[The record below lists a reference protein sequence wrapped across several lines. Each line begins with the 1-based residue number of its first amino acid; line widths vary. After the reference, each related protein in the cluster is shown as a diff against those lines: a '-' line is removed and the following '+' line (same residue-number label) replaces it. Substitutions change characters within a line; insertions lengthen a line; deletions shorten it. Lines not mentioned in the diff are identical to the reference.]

1 MAERGR
7 QCLALAAD
15 GPEMT
20 ACRAMLAKAQKDNN
34 EAAKAAAAA
43 EKGAGGAVAPT
54 DVSVDVGEGEALL
67 GK

>member
-20 ACRAMLAKAQKDNN
+20 ACRAMLAKAQKDN

-43 EKGAGGAVAPT
+43 EKGVGGAVAPT
-54 DVSVDVGEGEALL
+54 DVSVDVGEAEALL

>member
-7 QCLALAAD
+7 QCLALMAD

-20 ACRAMLAKAQKDNN
+20 ACRAMLAKAQKDN
-34 EAAKAAAAA
+34 EVAKAATAT
-43 EKGAGGAVAPT
+43 EKGVSGVVAPT
-54 DVSVDVGEGEALL
+54 DVSADVGEVEALL

>member
-20 ACRAMLAKAQKDNN
+20 ACRAMLAKAQKDN

>member
-20 ACRAMLAKAQKDNN
+20 ACRAMLAKAQKDN

-54 DVSVDVGEGEALL
+54 DVTVDVGEGEALL